1 MTLDDSRTSRALFAG
16 VSFLTV
22 LTWYALPDAVR
33 SRKARGV
40 IKTGLLGLTLAGASM
55 IPEVYP
61 EARSLTSQPK
71 LDLPTPAIAAI
82 AAGATTV
89 AVAGTIWG
97 EKAVFAHG
105 ERKRASGVRCA
116 HTPLALVLAL
126 ATGAASLV
134 DWAKLAGRIPT
145 A

>member
-1 MTLDDSRTSRALFAG
+1 MTLDESRTSRALFAG

-33 SRKARGV
+33 SRKARGA
-40 IKTGLLGLTLAGASM
+40 IKAGLLGVTLAGASM
-55 IPEVYP
+55 IPQVFP
-61 EARSLTSQPK
+61 EARTLTSQPQV
-71 LDLPTPAIAAI
+71 DLPTPAIAAL
-82 AAGATTV
+82 AVGATTI
-89 AVAGTIWG
+89 AAAGTIWA

-116 HTPLALVLAL
+116 HTPVALVLAL
-126 ATGAASLV
+126 ATGAVSLV
-134 DWAKLAGRIPT
+134 DWARLAGKIST